1 MCGGGDEEE
10 WYCLLSLREVLARL
24 PEAQHALLMA
34 YAEKDTDQLKAIAIQ
49 EGISLGAVY
58 KRVERLIAHLKRL
71 LGVE

>member
-1 MCGGGDEEE
+1 
-10 WYCLLSLREVLARL
+10 
-24 PEAQHALLMA
+24 MA